1 MFLKR
6 VKNDKPQD
14 DFKGGRKVEENKT
27 LTIADIADALGVSK
41 TTVSRAISGKG
52 RIGNDTRERVLSYIE
67 AHNYTPNVIAKSL
80 AQNKTYNLAVVM
92 PGDYELIDLPFFQNC
107 IMGIQEIA
115 SSFDYDM
122 LLTVC
127 NNADVTKLERI
138 VRNRKVDGVILLRS
152 FVDDVQVKFLQEKQ
166 IPFVVTGSSNY
177 KGVVQVDND
186 HRAACRELTSILLM
200 KRMKK
205 IALIGGNEEHVVT
218 QSRLEGFQD
227 AFSDSGL
234 LVDESLI
241 YMNLDNPVLLDGKV
255 DEIIKREVDCIVC
268 MDDAICMEVLYKLR
282 RQGISVPDQIRI
294 ASFYNS
300 SMLETH
306 DPSITSLDFDAKEL
320 GMLVCRTL
328 LDMVEGHKVQ
338 SKTLLGY
345 EVRLRESTK

>member
-1 MFLKR
+1 MGES
-6 VKNDKPQD
+6 Q
-14 DFKGGRKVEENKT
+14 EENKT

-52 RIGNDTRERVLSYIE
+52 RIGSETRERVLKYID

-138 VRNRKVDGVILLRS
+138 VRNRKGDGVILLRS
-152 FVDDVQVKFLQEKQ
+152 FMDDVQVEYLQEKN

-218 QSRLEGFQD
+218 QSRLMGFKD
-227 AFSDSGL
+227 AFADSGTA
-234 LVDESLI
+234 VDESLI
-241 YMNLDNPVLLDGKV
+241 YMNLDNPVLLDGKL
-255 DEIIKREVDCIVC
+255 DDIIKREVDCIVC

-282 RQGISVPDQIRI
+282 REGISVPDQIRV

-328 LDMVEGHKVQ
+328 LDMIEGQKVQ
-338 SKTLLGY
+338 KKTLLGY

>member
-1 MFLKR
+1 MGES
-6 VKNDKPQD
+6 Q
-14 DFKGGRKVEENKT
+14 EENKT

-52 RIGNDTRERVLSYIE
+52 RIGSETRERVLKYID

-152 FVDDVQVKFLQEKQ
+152 FMDDVQVEYLQEKN

-218 QSRLEGFQD
+218 QSRLMGFKD
-227 AFSDSGL
+227 AFADSGTA
-234 LVDESLI
+234 VDESLI
-241 YMNLDNPVLLDGKV
+241 YMNLDNPVLLDGKL
-255 DEIIKREVDCIVC
+255 DDIIKREVDCIVC

-282 RQGISVPDQIRI
+282 REGISVPDQIRV

-306 DPSITSLDFDAKEL
+306 DPSITSLDFDAEDL

-328 LDMVEGHKVQ
+328 LDMIEGQKVQ
-338 SKTLLGY
+338 KKTLLGY

>member
-1 MFLKR
+1 MGES
-6 VKNDKPQD
+6 Q
-14 DFKGGRKVEENKT
+14 EENKT

-52 RIGNDTRERVLSYIE
+52 RIGSETRERVLKYID

-92 PGDYELIDLPFFQNC
+92 PGDYELIDLPFFQKC

-152 FVDDVQVKFLQEKQ
+152 FMDDVQVEYLQEKN

-218 QSRLEGFQD
+218 QSRLMGFKD
-227 AFSDSGL
+227 AFADSGTA
-234 LVDESLI
+234 VDESLI
-241 YMNLDNPVLLDGKV
+241 YMNLDNPVLLDGKL
-255 DEIIKREVDCIVC
+255 DDIIKREVDCIVC

-282 RQGISVPDQIRI
+282 REGISVPDQIRV

-328 LDMVEGHKVQ
+328 LDMIEGQKVQ
-338 SKTLLGY
+338 KKTLLGY

>member
-1 MFLKR
+1 MGES
-6 VKNDKPQD
+6 Q
-14 DFKGGRKVEENKT
+14 EENKT

-52 RIGNDTRERVLSYIE
+52 RIGSETRERVLKYID

-152 FVDDVQVKFLQEKQ
+152 FMDDVQVEYLQEKNV
-166 IPFVVTGSSNY
+166 PFVVTGSSNY

-218 QSRLEGFQD
+218 QSRLMGVKD
-227 AFSDSGL
+227 AFADSGRA
-234 LVDESLI
+234 VDESLI
-241 YMNLDNPVLLDGKV
+241 YMNLDNPVLLDGKL
-255 DEIIKREVDCIVC
+255 DDIIKREVDCIVC

-282 RQGISVPDQIRI
+282 REGISVPDQIRV

-328 LDMVEGHKVQ
+328 LDMIEGQKVQ
-338 SKTLLGY
+338 KKTLLGY

>member
-1 MFLKR
+1 MGES
-6 VKNDKPQD
+6 Q
-14 DFKGGRKVEENKT
+14 EENKT

-52 RIGNDTRERVLSYIE
+52 RIGSETRERVLKYID

-152 FVDDVQVKFLQEKQ
+152 FMDDVQVEYLQEKNV
-166 IPFVVTGSSNY
+166 PFVITGSSNY

-205 IALIGGNEEHVVT
+205 IALIGGNEEYVVT
-218 QSRLEGFQD
+218 QSRLMGFKD
-227 AFSDSGL
+227 AFADSGTA
-234 LVDESLI
+234 VDESLI
-241 YMNLDNPVLLDGKV
+241 YMNLDNPVLLDGKL
-255 DEIIKREVDCIVC
+255 DDIIKREVDCIVC

-282 RQGISVPDQIRI
+282 REGISVPDQIRV

-328 LDMVEGHKVQ
+328 LDMIEGQKVQ
-338 SKTLLGY
+338 KKTLLGY

>member
-1 MFLKR
+1 MGES
-6 VKNDKPQD
+6 Q
-14 DFKGGRKVEENKT
+14 EENKT
-27 LTIADIADALGVSK
+27 LTIADIADTLGVSK

-52 RIGNDTRERVLSYIE
+52 RIGSETRERVLKYID

-152 FVDDVQVKFLQEKQ
+152 FMDDVQVEYLQEKN

-218 QSRLEGFQD
+218 QSRLMGFKD
-227 AFSDSGL
+227 AFADSGTA
-234 LVDESLI
+234 VDESLI
-241 YMNLDNPVLLDGKV
+241 YMNLDNPVLLDGKL
-255 DEIIKREVDCIVC
+255 DDIIKREVDCIVC

-282 RQGISVPDQIRI
+282 REGISVPDQIRV

-328 LDMVEGHKVQ
+328 LDMIEGQKVQ
-338 SKTLLGY
+338 KKTLLGY
-345 EVRLRESTK
+345 EVCLRESTK

>member
-1 MFLKR
+1 MEES
-6 VKNDKPQD
+6 Q
-14 DFKGGRKVEENKT
+14 EENKT

-52 RIGNDTRERVLSYIE
+52 RIGSETRERVLKYID

-152 FVDDVQVKFLQEKQ
+152 FMDDVQVEYLQEKN

-218 QSRLEGFQD
+218 QSRLMGFKD
-227 AFSDSGL
+227 AFADSGTA
-234 LVDESLI
+234 VDESLI
-241 YMNLDNPVLLDGKV
+241 YMNLDNPVLLDGKL
-255 DEIIKREVDCIVC
+255 DDIIKREVDCIVC

-282 RQGISVPDQIRI
+282 REGISVPDQIRV

-328 LDMVEGHKVQ
+328 LDMIEGQKVQ
-338 SKTLLGY
+338 KKTLLGY

>member
-1 MFLKR
+1 MGES
-6 VKNDKPQD
+6 Q
-14 DFKGGRKVEENKT
+14 EENKT

-52 RIGNDTRERVLSYIE
+52 RIGSETRERVLKYID

-152 FVDDVQVKFLQEKQ
+152 FMDDVQVEYLQEKN

-205 IALIGGNEEHVVT
+205 IALIGGNEEHVFT
-218 QSRLEGFQD
+218 QSRLMGFKD
-227 AFSDSGL
+227 AFADSGTA
-234 LVDESLI
+234 VDESLI
-241 YMNLDNPVLLDGKV
+241 YMNLDNPVLLDGKL
-255 DEIIKREVDCIVC
+255 DDIIKREVDCIVC

-282 RQGISVPDQIRI
+282 REGISVPDQIRV

-328 LDMVEGHKVQ
+328 LDMIEGQKVQ
-338 SKTLLGY
+338 KKTLLGY

>member
-1 MFLKR
+1 MGES
-6 VKNDKPQD
+6 Q
-14 DFKGGRKVEENKT
+14 EENKT

-52 RIGNDTRERVLSYIE
+52 RIGSETRERVLKYID

-152 FVDDVQVKFLQEKQ
+152 FMDDVQVEYLQEKNV
-166 IPFVVTGSSNY
+166 PFVVTGSSNY
-177 KGVVQVDND
+177 NGVVQVDND

-218 QSRLEGFQD
+218 QSRLMGFKD
-227 AFSDSGL
+227 AFADSGL
-234 LVDESLI
+234 AVDESLI
-241 YMNLDNPVLLDGKV
+241 YMNLDNPVLLDGKL
-255 DEIIKREVDCIVC
+255 DDIIKREVDCIVC

-282 RQGISVPDQIRI
+282 REGISVPDQIRV

-328 LDMVEGHKVQ
+328 LDMIEGQKVQ
-338 SKTLLGY
+338 KKTLLGY

>member
-1 MFLKR
+1 MGES
-6 VKNDKPQD
+6 Q
-14 DFKGGRKVEENKT
+14 EENKT

-52 RIGNDTRERVLSYIE
+52 RIGSETRERVLKYID

-80 AQNKTYNLAVVM
+80 AQNKTCNLAVVM

-152 FVDDVQVKFLQEKQ
+152 FMDDVQVEYLQEKNV
-166 IPFVVTGSSNY
+166 PFVVTGSSNY

-218 QSRLEGFQD
+218 QSRLMGFKD
-227 AFSDSGL
+227 AFADSGL
-234 LVDESLI
+234 AVDESLI
-241 YMNLDNPVLLDGKV
+241 YMNLDNPVLLDGKL
-255 DEIIKREVDCIVC
+255 DDIIKREVDCIVC

-282 RQGISVPDQIRI
+282 REGISVPDQIRV

-328 LDMVEGHKVQ
+328 LDMIEGQKVQ
-338 SKTLLGY
+338 KKTLLGY

>member
-1 MFLKR
+1 MGES
-6 VKNDKPQD
+6 Q
-14 DFKGGRKVEENKT
+14 EENKT

-52 RIGNDTRERVLSYIE
+52 RIGSETRERVLKYID

-152 FVDDVQVKFLQEKQ
+152 FMDDVQVEYLQEKN
-166 IPFVVTGSSNY
+166 IPFVITGSSNY

-218 QSRLEGFQD
+218 QSRLMGFKD
-227 AFSDSGL
+227 AFADSGTA
-234 LVDESLI
+234 VDESLI
-241 YMNLDNPVLLDGKV
+241 YMNLDNPVLLDGKL
-255 DEIIKREVDCIVC
+255 DDIIKREVDCIVC

-282 RQGISVPDQIRI
+282 REGISVPDQIRV

-328 LDMVEGHKVQ
+328 LDMIEGQKVQ
-338 SKTLLGY
+338 KKTLLGY

>member
-1 MFLKR
+1 MGES
-6 VKNDKPQD
+6 Q
-14 DFKGGRKVEENKT
+14 EENKT

-52 RIGNDTRERVLSYIE
+52 RIGSETRERVLKYID

-152 FVDDVQVKFLQEKQ
+152 FMDDVQVEYLQEKN

-218 QSRLEGFQD
+218 QSRLMGFKD
-227 AFSDSGL
+227 AFADSGL
-234 LVDESLI
+234 AVDESLI
-241 YMNLDNPVLLDGKV
+241 YMNLDNPVLLDGKL
-255 DEIIKREVDCIVC
+255 DDIIKREVDCIVC

-282 RQGISVPDQIRI
+282 REGISVPDQIRV

-328 LDMVEGHKVQ
+328 LDMIEGQKVQ
-338 SKTLLGY
+338 KKTLLGY

>member
-1 MFLKR
+1 MEE
-6 VKNDKPQD
+6 NQ
-14 DFKGGRKVEENKT
+14 EENKT

-52 RIGNDTRERVLSYIE
+52 RIGSDTRERVLKYIDE
-67 AHNYTPNVIAKSL
+67 HNYTPNVIAKSL
-80 AQNKTYNLAVVM
+80 AQSKTYNLAVVM

-115 SSFDYDM
+115 SSFDYDI

-152 FVDDVQVKFLQEKQ
+152 FVEDVQVEYLREKN

-186 HRAACRELTSILLM
+186 HHAACKELTSILLM

-205 IALIGGNEEHVVT
+205 IALIGGNVEHVVT
-218 QSRLEGFQD
+218 QSRLKGFKD
-227 AFSDSGL
+227 AFRDNGL
-234 LVDESLI
+234 PVDESLI
-241 YMNLDNPVLLDGKV
+241 YMNLDNPVLLDGKL
-255 DEIIKREVDCIVC
+255 DDIIKRDVDCIVC
-268 MDDAICMEVLYKLR
+268 MDDAICMEVLSKLR
-282 RQGISVPDQIRI
+282 RAGIVVPDQIRV

-320 GMLVCRTL
+320 GMLVCRIL
-328 LDMVEGHKVQ
+328 LDIVEGNKVQ
-338 SKTLLGY
+338 KKTLLGY

>member
-1 MFLKR
+1 MGES
-6 VKNDKPQD
+6 Q
-14 DFKGGRKVEENKT
+14 EENKT

-52 RIGNDTRERVLSYIE
+52 RIGSETRERVLKYID

-152 FVDDVQVKFLQEKQ
+152 FMDDVQVEYLQEKNV
-166 IPFVVTGSSNY
+166 PFVVTGSSNY

-218 QSRLEGFQD
+218 QSRLMGFKD
-227 AFSDSGL
+227 AFADSGL
-234 LVDESLI
+234 AVDESLI
-241 YMNLDNPVLLDGKV
+241 YMNLDNPVLLDGKL
-255 DEIIKREVDCIVC
+255 DDIIKREVDCIVR

-282 RQGISVPDQIRI
+282 REGISVPDQIRV

-328 LDMVEGHKVQ
+328 LDMIEGQKVQ
-338 SKTLLGY
+338 KKTLLGY

>member
-1 MFLKR
+1 MGES
-6 VKNDKPQD
+6 Q
-14 DFKGGRKVEENKT
+14 EENKT

-52 RIGNDTRERVLSYIE
+52 RIGSETRERVLKYID
-67 AHNYTPNVIAKSL
+67 AHNYTPNVIARSL

-152 FVDDVQVKFLQEKQ
+152 FMDDVQVEYLQEKNV
-166 IPFVVTGSSNY
+166 PFVITGSSNY

-218 QSRLEGFQD
+218 QSRLMGFKD
-227 AFSDSGL
+227 AFADSGTA
-234 LVDESLI
+234 VDESLI
-241 YMNLDNPVLLDGKV
+241 YMNLDNPVLLDGKL
-255 DEIIKREVDCIVC
+255 DDIIKREVDCIVC

-282 RQGISVPDQIRI
+282 REGISVPDQIRV

-328 LDMVEGHKVQ
+328 LDMIEGQKVQ
-338 SKTLLGY
+338 KKTLLGY

>member
-1 MFLKR
+1 MGES
-6 VKNDKPQD
+6 Q
-14 DFKGGRKVEENKT
+14 EENKT

-52 RIGNDTRERVLSYIE
+52 RIGSETRERVLKYID

-152 FVDDVQVKFLQEKQ
+152 FMDDVQVEYLQEKNV
-166 IPFVVTGSSNY
+166 PFVITGSSNY

-218 QSRLEGFQD
+218 QSRLMGFKD
-227 AFSDSGL
+227 AFADSGL
-234 LVDESLI
+234 AVDESLI
-241 YMNLDNPVLLDGKV
+241 YMNLDNPVLLDGKL
-255 DEIIKREVDCIVC
+255 DDIIKREVDCIVW
-268 MDDAICMEVLYKLR
+268 MDDASCMDVLYKLR
-282 RQGISVPDQIRI
+282 REGISVPDQIRV

-328 LDMVEGHKVQ
+328 LDMIEGQKVQ
-338 SKTLLGY
+338 KKTLLGY

>member
-1 MFLKR
+1 MGES
-6 VKNDKPQD
+6 Q
-14 DFKGGRKVEENKT
+14 EENKT

-52 RIGNDTRERVLSYIE
+52 RIGSETRERVLKYID

-152 FVDDVQVKFLQEKQ
+152 FMDDVQVEYLQEKNV
-166 IPFVVTGSSNY
+166 PFVSTGSSNY

-218 QSRLEGFQD
+218 QSRLMGFKD
-227 AFSDSGL
+227 AFADSGTA
-234 LVDESLI
+234 VDESLI
-241 YMNLDNPVLLDGKV
+241 YMNLDNPVLLDGKL
-255 DEIIKREVDCIVC
+255 DDIIKREVDCIVC

-282 RQGISVPDQIRI
+282 REGISVPDQIRV

-328 LDMVEGHKVQ
+328 LDMIEGQKVQ
-338 SKTLLGY
+338 KKTLLGY
-345 EVRLRESTK
+345 EVRLCESTK

>member
-1 MFLKR
+1 MGES
-6 VKNDKPQD
+6 Q
-14 DFKGGRKVEENKT
+14 EENKT
-27 LTIADIADALGVSK
+27 LTIADIADTLGVSK

-52 RIGNDTRERVLSYIE
+52 RIGSETRERVLKYID

-127 NNADVTKLERI
+127 NNAVVTKLERI

-152 FVDDVQVKFLQEKQ
+152 FMDDVQVEYLQEKN

-218 QSRLEGFQD
+218 QSRLMGFKD
-227 AFSDSGL
+227 AFADSGTA
-234 LVDESLI
+234 VDESLI
-241 YMNLDNPVLLDGKV
+241 YMNLDNPVLLDGKL
-255 DEIIKREVDCIVC
+255 DDIIKREVDCIVC

-282 RQGISVPDQIRI
+282 REGISVPDQIRV

-328 LDMVEGHKVQ
+328 LDMIEGQKVQ
-338 SKTLLGY
+338 KKTLLGY

>member
-1 MFLKR
+1 MEE
-6 VKNDKPQD
+6 NQ
-14 DFKGGRKVEENKT
+14 EENKT

-52 RIGNDTRERVLSYIE
+52 RIGSDTRERVLKYIDE
-67 AHNYTPNVIAKSL
+67 HNYTPNVIAKSL
-80 AQNKTYNLAVVM
+80 AQSKTYNLAVVM

-115 SSFDYDM
+115 SSFDYDI

-152 FVDDVQVKFLQEKQ
+152 FVEDVQVEYLREKN

-186 HRAACRELTSILLM
+186 HHAACKELTSILLM

-218 QSRLEGFQD
+218 QSRLKGFKD
-227 AFSDSGL
+227 AFRDNGL
-234 LVDESLI
+234 PVDESLI
-241 YMNLDNPVLLDGKV
+241 YMNLDNPVLLDGKL
-255 DEIIKREVDCIVC
+255 DDIIKRDVDCIVC
-268 MDDAICMEVLYKLR
+268 MDDAICMEVLSKLR
-282 RQGISVPDQIRI
+282 REGIVVPDQIRV

-328 LDMVEGHKVQ
+328 LDIVEGNKVQ
-338 SKTLLGY
+338 KKTLLGY

>member
-1 MFLKR
+1 MGES
-6 VKNDKPQD
+6 Q
-14 DFKGGRKVEENKT
+14 EENKT

-52 RIGNDTRERVLSYIE
+52 RIGSETRERVLKYID

-152 FVDDVQVKFLQEKQ
+152 FMDDVQVEYLQEKNV
-166 IPFVVTGSSNY
+166 PFVITGSSNY

-218 QSRLEGFQD
+218 QSRLKGFKD
-227 AFSDSGL
+227 AFADSGTA
-234 LVDESLI
+234 VDESLI
-241 YMNLDNPVLLDGKV
+241 YMNLDNPVLLDGKL
-255 DEIIKREVDCIVC
+255 DDIIKREVDCIVC

-282 RQGISVPDQIRI
+282 REGISVPDQIRV

-328 LDMVEGHKVQ
+328 LDMIEGQKVQ
-338 SKTLLGY
+338 KKTLLGY
-345 EVRLRESTK
+345 EVCLRESTK

>member
-1 MFLKR
+1 MGES
-6 VKNDKPQD
+6 Q
-14 DFKGGRKVEENKT
+14 EENKT

-52 RIGNDTRERVLSYIE
+52 RIGSETREWVLKYID

-152 FVDDVQVKFLQEKQ
+152 FMDDVQVEYLQEKNV
-166 IPFVVTGSSNY
+166 PFVVTGSSNY

-218 QSRLEGFQD
+218 QSRLMGFKD
-227 AFSDSGL
+227 AFADSGTA
-234 LVDESLI
+234 VDESLI
-241 YMNLDNPVLLDGKV
+241 YMNLDNPVLLDGKL
-255 DEIIKREVDCIVC
+255 DDIIKREVDCIVC

-282 RQGISVPDQIRI
+282 REGISVPDQIRV

-328 LDMVEGHKVQ
+328 LDMIEGQKVQ
-338 SKTLLGY
+338 KKTLLGY

>member
-1 MFLKR
+1 MGES
-6 VKNDKPQD
+6 Q
-14 DFKGGRKVEENKT
+14 EENKT
-27 LTIADIADALGVSK
+27 LTIADIADVLGVSK

-52 RIGNDTRERVLSYIE
+52 RIGSETRERVLKYID

-152 FVDDVQVKFLQEKQ
+152 FMDDVQVEYLQEKN

-218 QSRLEGFQD
+218 QSRLMGFKD
-227 AFSDSGL
+227 AFADSGTA
-234 LVDESLI
+234 VDESLI
-241 YMNLDNPVLLDGKV
+241 YMNLDNPVLLDGKL
-255 DEIIKREVDCIVC
+255 DDIIKREVDCIVC

-282 RQGISVPDQIRI
+282 REGISVPDQIRV

-328 LDMVEGHKVQ
+328 LDMIEGQKVQ
-338 SKTLLGY
+338 KKTLLGY

>member
-1 MFLKR
+1 MGES
-6 VKNDKPQD
+6 Q
-14 DFKGGRKVEENKT
+14 EENKT
-27 LTIADIADALGVSK
+27 LTIADIADALSVSK

-52 RIGNDTRERVLSYIE
+52 RIGSETRERVLKYID

-152 FVDDVQVKFLQEKQ
+152 FMDDVQVEYLQEKNV
-166 IPFVVTGSSNY
+166 PFVVTGSSNY

-218 QSRLEGFQD
+218 QSRLMGFKD
-227 AFSDSGL
+227 AFADSGTA
-234 LVDESLI
+234 VDESLI
-241 YMNLDNPVLLDGKV
+241 YMNLDNPVLLDGKL
-255 DEIIKREVDCIVC
+255 DDIIKREVDCIVC

-282 RQGISVPDQIRI
+282 REGISVPDQIRV

-328 LDMVEGHKVQ
+328 LDMIEGQKVQ
-338 SKTLLGY
+338 KKTLLGY

>member
-1 MFLKR
+1 MEE
-6 VKNDKPQD
+6 NQ
-14 DFKGGRKVEENKT
+14 EENKT

-52 RIGNDTRERVLSYIE
+52 RIGSDTRERVLKYIDE
-67 AHNYTPNVIAKSL
+67 HNYTPNVIAKSL
-80 AQNKTYNLAVVM
+80 AQSKTYNLAVVM

-115 SSFDYDM
+115 SSFDYDI

-152 FVDDVQVKFLQEKQ
+152 FVEDVQVEYLREKN

-186 HRAACRELTSILLM
+186 HHAACKELTSILLM

-218 QSRLEGFQD
+218 QSRLKGFKD
-227 AFSDSGL
+227 AFRDNGL
-234 LVDESLI
+234 PVDESLI
-241 YMNLDNPVLLDGKV
+241 YMNLDNPVLLDGKL
-255 DEIIKREVDCIVC
+255 DDIIKRDVDCIVC
-268 MDDAICMEVLYKLR
+268 MDDAICMEVLSKLR
-282 RQGISVPDQIRI
+282 REGIVVPDQIRV

-320 GMLVCRTL
+320 GMLVCRIL
-328 LDMVEGHKVQ
+328 LDIVEGNKVQ
-338 SKTLLGY
+338 KKTLLGY

>member
-1 MFLKR
+1 MKITSG
-6 VKNDKPQD
+6 
-14 DFKGGRKVEENKT
+14 GGRKVEENQEENKT

-52 RIGNDTRERVLSYIE
+52 RIGSDTRERVLKYIDE
-67 AHNYTPNVIAKSL
+67 HNYTPNVIAKSL
-80 AQNKTYNLAVVM
+80 AQSKTYNLAVVM

-115 SSFDYDM
+115 SSFDYDI

-152 FVDDVQVKFLQEKQ
+152 FVEDVQVEYLREKN

-186 HRAACRELTSILLM
+186 HHAACKELTSILLM

-218 QSRLEGFQD
+218 QSRLKGFKD
-227 AFSDSGL
+227 AFRDNGL
-234 LVDESLI
+234 PVDESLI
-241 YMNLDNPVLLDGKV
+241 YMNLDNPVLLDGKL
-255 DEIIKREVDCIVC
+255 DDIIKRDVDCIVC
-268 MDDAICMEVLYKLR
+268 MDDAICMEVLSKLR
-282 RQGISVPDQIRI
+282 REGIVVPDQIRV

-328 LDMVEGHKVQ
+328 LDIVEGNKVQ
-338 SKTLLGY
+338 KKTLLGY

>member
-1 MFLKR
+1 M
-6 VKNDKPQD
+6 
-14 DFKGGRKVEENKT
+14 EENSLDNKV
-27 LTIADIADALGVSK
+27 LTIADIAENLGVSK

-52 RIGNDTRERVLSYIE
+52 RIGSETRERVLKYIDE
-67 AHNYTPNVIAKSL
+67 HNYTPNVIAKGL

-152 FVDDVQVKFLQEKQ
+152 FVKDVQIEYLQGKN
-166 IPFVVTGSSNY
+166 IPFVVAGTSNY

-186 HRAACRELTSILLM
+186 HQAACKELTSILLM
-200 KRMKK
+200 KKMKK
-205 IALIGGNEEHVVT
+205 IALIGGNEEHNVT
-218 QSRLEGFQD
+218 QSRLKGFRA
-227 AFSDSGL
+227 AFTEL
-234 LVDESLI
+234 KLPVDEKLI
-241 YMNLDNPVLLDGKV
+241 YMNLDNSVLLEDKI
-255 DEIIKREVDCIVC
+255 DEIIREKVDCIVC
-268 MDDAICMEVLYKLR
+268 MDDAICMKVLYKL
-282 RQGISVPDQIRI
+282 QKEEIVVPKQIRV

-300 SMLETH
+300 TVLETH
-306 DPSITSLDFDAKEL
+306 TPSITSLDFDAKEL
-320 GMLVCRTL
+320 GMLTCRTL
-328 LDMVEGHKVQ
+328 LDMIKGENVKEKM
-338 SKTLLGY
+338 LLGY

>member
-1 MFLKR
+1 MGES
-6 VKNDKPQD
+6 Q
-14 DFKGGRKVEENKT
+14 EENKT

-52 RIGNDTRERVLSYIE
+52 RIGSETRERVLKYID

-152 FVDDVQVKFLQEKQ
+152 FMDDVQVEYLQEKNV
-166 IPFVVTGSSNY
+166 PFVITGSSNY

-218 QSRLEGFQD
+218 QSRLMGFKD
-227 AFSDSGL
+227 AFADSGTA
-234 LVDESLI
+234 VDESLI
-241 YMNLDNPVLLDGKV
+241 YMNLDNPVLLDGKL
-255 DEIIKREVDCIVC
+255 DDIINREVDCIVC

-282 RQGISVPDQIRI
+282 REGISVPDQIRV

-328 LDMVEGHKVQ
+328 LDMIEGQKVQ
-338 SKTLLGY
+338 KKTLLGY
-345 EVRLRESTK
+345 EVCLRESTK

>member
-234 LVDESLI
+234 PVDESLI

-268 MDDAICMEVLYKLR
+268 MDDAICLEVLYKLR

>member
-1 MFLKR
+1 M
-6 VKNDKPQD
+6 
-14 DFKGGRKVEENKT
+14 EENKT

-234 LVDESLI
+234 PVDESLI

-268 MDDAICMEVLYKLR
+268 MDDAICLEVLYKLR

>member
-1 MFLKR
+1 MGES
-6 VKNDKPQD
+6 Q
-14 DFKGGRKVEENKT
+14 EENKT

-52 RIGNDTRERVLSYIE
+52 RIGSETRERVLKYID

-152 FVDDVQVKFLQEKQ
+152 FMDDVQVEYLQEKNV
-166 IPFVVTGSSNY
+166 PFVVTGSSNY

-218 QSRLEGFQD
+218 QSRLMGFKD
-227 AFSDSGL
+227 AFADSGTA
-234 LVDESLI
+234 VDESLI
-241 YMNLDNPVLLDGKV
+241 YMNLDNPVLLDGKL
-255 DEIIKREVDCIVC
+255 DDIIKREVDCIVC

-282 RQGISVPDQIRI
+282 REGISVPDQIRV

-328 LDMVEGHKVQ
+328 LDMIEGQKVQ
-338 SKTLLGY
+338 KKTLLGY

>member
-1 MFLKR
+1 MGES
-6 VKNDKPQD
+6 Q
-14 DFKGGRKVEENKT
+14 EENKT
-27 LTIADIADALGVSK
+27 LTIADIADTLGVSK

-52 RIGNDTRERVLSYIE
+52 RIGSETRERVLKYID

-138 VRNRKVDGVILLRS
+138 VCNRKVDGVILLRS
-152 FVDDVQVKFLQEKQ
+152 FMDDVQVEYLQEKN

-218 QSRLEGFQD
+218 QSRLMGFKD
-227 AFSDSGL
+227 AFADSGTA
-234 LVDESLI
+234 VDESLI
-241 YMNLDNPVLLDGKV
+241 YMNLDNPVLLDGKL
-255 DEIIKREVDCIVC
+255 DDIIKREVDCIVC

-282 RQGISVPDQIRI
+282 REGISVPDQIRV

-328 LDMVEGHKVQ
+328 LDMIEGQKVQ
-338 SKTLLGY
+338 KKTLLGY

>member
-1 MFLKR
+1 MGES
-6 VKNDKPQD
+6 Q
-14 DFKGGRKVEENKT
+14 EENKT

-52 RIGNDTRERVLSYIE
+52 RIGSETREWVLKYID

-138 VRNRKVDGVILLRS
+138 VHNRKVDGVILLRS
-152 FVDDVQVKFLQEKQ
+152 FMNDVQVEYLQEKN

-218 QSRLEGFQD
+218 QSRLMGFKD
-227 AFSDSGL
+227 AFADSGTA
-234 LVDESLI
+234 VDESLI
-241 YMNLDNPVLLDGKV
+241 YMNLDNPVLLDGKL
-255 DEIIKREVDCIVC
+255 DDIIKREVDCIVC

-282 RQGISVPDQIRI
+282 REGISVPDQIRV

-328 LDMVEGHKVQ
+328 LDMIEGQKVQ
-338 SKTLLGY
+338 KKTLLGY

>member
-1 MFLKR
+1 MGES
-6 VKNDKPQD
+6 Q
-14 DFKGGRKVEENKT
+14 EENKT

-52 RIGNDTRERVLSYIE
+52 RIGSETRERVLKYID

-122 LLTVC
+122 RLTVC

-152 FVDDVQVKFLQEKQ
+152 FMDDVQVEYLQEKNV
-166 IPFVVTGSSNY
+166 PFVITGSSNY

-218 QSRLEGFQD
+218 QSRLMGFKD
-227 AFSDSGL
+227 AFADSGTV
-234 LVDESLI
+234 VDESLI
-241 YMNLDNPVLLDGKV
+241 YMNLDNPVLLDGKL
-255 DEIIKREVDCIVC
+255 DDIIKREVDCIVC

-282 RQGISVPDQIRI
+282 REGISVPDQIRV

-328 LDMVEGHKVQ
+328 LDMIEGQKVQ
-338 SKTLLGY
+338 KKTLLGY

>member
-1 MFLKR
+1 MGES
-6 VKNDKPQD
+6 Q
-14 DFKGGRKVEENKT
+14 EENKT

-52 RIGNDTRERVLSYIE
+52 RIGSETRERVLKYID

-152 FVDDVQVKFLQEKQ
+152 FMDDVQVEYLQEKN

-218 QSRLEGFQD
+218 QSRLMGFKD
-227 AFSDSGL
+227 AFADSGTA
-234 LVDESLI
+234 VDESLI
-241 YMNLDNPVLLDGKV
+241 YMNLDNPVLLDGKL
-255 DEIIKREVDCIVC
+255 DDIIKREVDCIVC

-282 RQGISVPDQIRI
+282 REGISVPDQIRV

-328 LDMVEGHKVQ
+328 LDMIEGQKVQ
-338 SKTLLGY
+338 EKTLLGY

>member
-1 MFLKR
+1 MGES
-6 VKNDKPQD
+6 Q
-14 DFKGGRKVEENKT
+14 EENKT

-52 RIGNDTRERVLSYIE
+52 RIGSETRERVLKYID

-152 FVDDVQVKFLQEKQ
+152 FMDDVQVEYLQEKNV
-166 IPFVVTGSSNY
+166 PFVVTGSSNY

-218 QSRLEGFQD
+218 QSRLMGFKD
-227 AFSDSGL
+227 AFADSGL
-234 LVDESLI
+234 AVDESLI
-241 YMNLDNPVLLDGKV
+241 YMNLDNPVLLDGKL
-255 DEIIKREVDCIVC
+255 DDIIKREVDCIVC

-282 RQGISVPDQIRI
+282 REEISVPDQIRV

-328 LDMVEGHKVQ
+328 LDMIEGQKVQ
-338 SKTLLGY
+338 KKTLLGY

>member
-1 MFLKR
+1 MGES
-6 VKNDKPQD
+6 Q
-14 DFKGGRKVEENKT
+14 EENKT

-52 RIGNDTRERVLSYIE
+52 RIGSETRERVLKYID

-152 FVDDVQVKFLQEKQ
+152 FMDDVQVEYLQEKNV
-166 IPFVVTGSSNY
+166 PFVVTGSSNY

-205 IALIGGNEEHVVT
+205 IALIGGNEEYVVT
-218 QSRLEGFQD
+218 QSRLMGFKD
-227 AFSDSGL
+227 AFADSGTA
-234 LVDESLI
+234 VDESLI
-241 YMNLDNPVLLDGKV
+241 YMNLDNPVLLDGKL
-255 DEIIKREVDCIVC
+255 DDIIKREVDCIVC

-282 RQGISVPDQIRI
+282 REGISVPDQIRV

-328 LDMVEGHKVQ
+328 LDMIEGQKVQ
-338 SKTLLGY
+338 KKTLLGY

>member
-1 MFLKR
+1 MGES
-6 VKNDKPQD
+6 Q
-14 DFKGGRKVEENKT
+14 EENKT

-52 RIGNDTRERVLSYIE
+52 RIGSETRERVLKYID

-152 FVDDVQVKFLQEKQ
+152 FMDDVQVEYLQEKN
-166 IPFVVTGSSNY
+166 IPFVVAGSSNY

-218 QSRLEGFQD
+218 QSRLMGFKD
-227 AFSDSGL
+227 AFADSGTA
-234 LVDESLI
+234 VDESLI
-241 YMNLDNPVLLDGKV
+241 YMNLDNPVLLDGKL
-255 DEIIKREVDCIVC
+255 DDIIKREVDCIVC

-282 RQGISVPDQIRI
+282 REGISVPDQIRV

-328 LDMVEGHKVQ
+328 LDMIEGQKVQ
-338 SKTLLGY
+338 KKTLLGY

>member
-1 MFLKR
+1 
-6 VKNDKPQD
+6 VGESQ
-14 DFKGGRKVEENKT
+14 EENKT

-52 RIGNDTRERVLSYIE
+52 RIGSETRERVLKYID

-152 FVDDVQVKFLQEKQ
+152 FMDDVQVEYLQEKN

-218 QSRLEGFQD
+218 QSRLMGFKD
-227 AFSDSGL
+227 AFADSGTA
-234 LVDESLI
+234 VDESLI
-241 YMNLDNPVLLDGKV
+241 YMNLDNPVLLDGKL
-255 DEIIKREVDCIVC
+255 DDIIKREVDCIVC

-282 RQGISVPDQIRI
+282 REGISVPDQIRV

-328 LDMVEGHKVQ
+328 LDMIEGQKVQ
-338 SKTLLGY
+338 KKTLLGY

>member
-1 MFLKR
+1 MGES
-6 VKNDKPQD
+6 Q
-14 DFKGGRKVEENKT
+14 EENKT

-52 RIGNDTRERVLSYIE
+52 RIGSETRERVLKYID

-152 FVDDVQVKFLQEKQ
+152 FMDDVQVEYLQEKNV
-166 IPFVVTGSSNY
+166 PFVITGSSNY

-218 QSRLEGFQD
+218 QSRLMGFKD
-227 AFSDSGL
+227 AFADSGTA
-234 LVDESLI
+234 VDESLI
-241 YMNLDNPVLLDGKV
+241 YMNLDNPVLLDGKL
-255 DEIIKREVDCIVC
+255 DDIIKREVDCIVC

-282 RQGISVPDQIRI
+282 REGISVPDQIRV

-300 SMLETH
+300 SILETH

-328 LDMVEGHKVQ
+328 LDMIEGQKVQ
-338 SKTLLGY
+338 KKTLLGY
-345 EVRLRESTK
+345 EVRLCESTK